1 MRNANVKKEKK
12 EKRGNK
18 HRKHKPYIEVN
29 NYKKNEISIGI

>member
-1 MRNANVKKEKK
+1 MTNANVKKEKK

-29 NYKKNEISIGI
+29 NYKKNEINIGI